1 MWLDD
6 IEDQTSSLEDA
17 APVQNSRALSKA
29 SWDQVQLKSGKK
41 LPLFITEVVKKSKIR
56 GKTEDK

>member
-41 LPLFITEVVKKSKIR
+41 IAFIHNWSSKKEQNQ
-56 GKTEDK
+56 GKNWR